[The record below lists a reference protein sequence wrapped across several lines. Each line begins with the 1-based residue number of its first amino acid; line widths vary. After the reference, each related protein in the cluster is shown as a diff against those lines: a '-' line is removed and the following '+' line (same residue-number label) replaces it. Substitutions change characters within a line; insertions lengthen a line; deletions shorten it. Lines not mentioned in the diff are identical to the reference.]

1 MKHTPD
7 ASNPWPFVQQ
17 QDNRDVPGGNNMFNM
32 LLEQEDKEEVN
43 AVNDETTVNQTA
55 ALTTGSTLGN
65 TYGGAATMPFEIT
78 TKINQLAVNQVAI

>member
-1 MKHTPD
+1 
-7 ASNPWPFVQQ
+7 
-17 QDNRDVPGGNNMFNM
+17 MFNM

-65 TYGGAATMPFEIT
+65 TYGGTAAIPSKIT
-78 TKINQLAVNQVAI
+78 TASN